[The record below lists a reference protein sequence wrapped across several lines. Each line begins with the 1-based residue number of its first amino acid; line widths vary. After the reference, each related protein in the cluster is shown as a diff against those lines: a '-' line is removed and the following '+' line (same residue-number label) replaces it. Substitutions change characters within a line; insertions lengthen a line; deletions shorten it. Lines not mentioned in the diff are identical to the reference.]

1 MPSSNH
7 SSSSAIVVELAGFR
21 SGERSSSANPSFRT
35 AKGYS
40 GGISDSR
47 VLSPNH
53 QADMLS
59 MRRHLSYQASV
70 EIDKYDAIRAEF
82 GEAVATRLV
91 KQIRE
96 LLNKEYGKL
105 RVHRYRRLYV
115 IRHRSVE
122 GLISSLL
129 RVQFHA
135 HQIELP
141 SVNKAGEEST
151 AKPITLTWGVG
162 RTTTEAEV
170 ERLRRRRQKFRR

>member
-1 MPSSNH
+1 MPSSSL

-21 SGERSSSANPSFRT
+21 NMSRPGSRGADNVKRIVSA
-35 AKGYS
+35 
-40 GGISDSR
+40 
-47 VLSPNH
+47 NH
-53 QADMLS
+53 QAQMLS

-70 EIDKYDAIRAEF
+70 EIDNLENIQAEF
-82 GEAVATRLV
+82 GEPVRASLV
-91 KQIRE
+91 KKVRSI
-96 LLNKEYGKL
+96 LDKEFGNL

-135 HQIELP
+135 HQLDLP
-141 SVNKAGEEST
+141 ALNRAGELVES
-151 AKPITLTWGVG
+151 KPITLTWGVG

-170 ERLRRRRQKFRR
+170 ERLRRRRQKMKR